1 MYIYISL
8 SLSIYMYI
16 YIYIH
21 IHTNMTGQG
30 EGESRDLRRPGRRSG
45 ARLPREELPSLT
57 DGIGTPDPNLRH
69 LVNWCL

>member
-1 MYIYISL
+1 
-8 SLSIYMYI
+8 
-16 YIYIH
+16 
-21 IHTNMTGQG
+21 MTGQG